1 MSEEGMDTSNG
12 GHAQDGEVNSEAI
25 HDGNETEH
33 VAQGKETRGQYKTNS
48 EKLARAKEL
57 KDIGNGLFK
66 SGDTKTALKK
76 YHHALMFVKGIAQ
89 SDLGASG
96 IPSDLLNEKVTE
108 EEREMGD
115 ELKAL
120 IHNNIAGKV
129 NLYTEFL
136 SFIFLLSVLG
146 QN

>member
-1 MSEEGMDTSNG
+1 MSEEGMDTANSV

-25 HDGNETEH
+25 HDDNEKH
-33 VAQGKETRGQYKTNS
+33 VAQAKDTRGQYKTNS
-48 EKLARAKEL
+48 EKLARSKEL

-76 YHHALMFVKGIAQ
+76 YHHALMFVKGIAL
-89 SDLGASG
+89 SDLGVSG

-129 NLYTEFL
+129 DLHNFHRLIYFY
-136 SFIFLLSVLG
+136 
-146 QN
+146 

>member
-1 MSEEGMDTSNG
+1 MDTANT
-12 GHAQDGEVNSEAI
+12 GHAQDGEVDPEAI
-25 HDGNETEH
+25 QNGNETEH

-66 SGDTKTALKK
+66 SGDTKAALKK
-76 YHHALMFVKGIAQ
+76 YHHALMFVKGVAL
-89 SDLGASG
+89 SDLGVSG
-96 IPSDLLNEKVTE
+96 IPSGLLNEKVTE

-129 NLYTEFL
+129 DLHNLCLFQA
-136 SFIFLLSVLG
+136 IFLLSMLG